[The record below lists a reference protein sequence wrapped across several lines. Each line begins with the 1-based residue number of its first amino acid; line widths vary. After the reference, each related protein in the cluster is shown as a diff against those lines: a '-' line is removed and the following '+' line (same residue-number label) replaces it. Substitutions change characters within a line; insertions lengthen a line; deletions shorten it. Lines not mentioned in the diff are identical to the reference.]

1 MFDKIEGSNC
11 FGLISKTRGEA
22 SINNFLKISPYHT
35 IIATIGNINGLI
47 FTNLLTNNFKEGTYV
62 MGTHNLYIKYFN
74 TKYTSTEF
82 IISSDLDN
90 PIISGI
96 VFLDDVKDISF
107 AYYKPDIL
115 NLNNIDYSISVEEM
129 MDINKKLNI
138 VSGLLI

>member
-11 FGLISKTRGEA
+11 FGLVSKTGKETM
-22 SINNFLKISPYHT
+22 NNFLKNSPYHT

-47 FTNLLTNNFKEGTYV
+47 FTNLLANDFKEGTYTI
-62 MGTHNLYIKYFN
+62 GTHNLYIKYFN

-115 NLNNIDYSISVEEM
+115 NLNNIDYSISIEEM